1 MDDHLEVLE
10 FSIKKEIEGL
20 TDIPLRILPSKK
32 GFLITCIV
40 RNNRI
45 IIPSGEDRI
54 LPGDKVIIVTPQ
66 GLMKGLKDILH

>member
-1 MDDHLEVLE
+1 MLE

-20 TDIPLRILPSKK
+20 TDIPLRILPARK

-45 IIPSGEDRI
+45 IIPTGNDRI